1 MMPSTTIRLL
11 AAATVLS
18 GALAQDAVE
27 LNDGTTRT
35 GRVVGADDKVFRL
48 RIPPPVPGQPPA
60 TVAINRADVERIV
73 FGPDAD
79 LETVT
84 QDPTIGRTAF
94 ARVLWQRMEPFL
106 AVPESPAAKA
116 GMVYGEILLL
126 SQDPNRH
133 HEALDLFRRLES
145 EAWNESDR
153 EAATRGRLKAML
165 ALGRI
170 DEASEEA
177 ETLALEAQDPSLLL
191 ETRLLLAETRIAAL
205 RALLEENPRW
215 DEDPPVRAQRDRLL
229 NEALDLALYPFL
241 FYGTAHEQAA
251 QGLWLAR
258 EAYLLGGQPAA
269 ALEVAS
275 DIAAIYPQSR
285 HAVPAR
291 EALPKEQP
299 ES

>member
-1 MMPSTTIRLL
+1 MISTTIRLL
-11 AAATVLS
+11 ATAAAVS
-18 GALAQDAVE
+18 GVLAQDTVE

-35 GRVVGADDKVFRL
+35 GRVVGAEEKVFRL
-48 RIPPPVPGQPPA
+48 RIPPPMPGQPSA
-60 TVAINRADVERIV
+60 TVSINRADVERIV

-84 QDPTIGRTAF
+84 KDATIGRTAF

-106 AVPESPAAKA
+106 AVPESPTAKA

-133 HEALDLFRRLES
+133 SEALAVFQRIES
-145 EAWNESDR
+145 EAWNDSDR

-165 ALGRI
+165 ALGHI
-170 DEASEEA
+170 DEASKEA
-177 ETLALEAQDPSLLL
+177 ETLALQAEDPGLLL
-191 ETRLLLAETRIAAL
+191 DTKLLLAETRIAAL

-215 DEDPPVRAQRDRLL
+215 EEDPPVRAQRDQLL
-229 NEALDLALYPFL
+229 NEALDMALYPFL

-251 QGLWLAR
+251 KGLWLAH
-258 EAYLLGGQPAA
+258 EAYLLSDQPAA
-269 ALEVAS
+269 ACEVAT
-275 DIAAIYPQSR
+275 DITAIYPQTR
-285 HAVPAR
+285 YAARAR
-291 EALPKEQP
+291 EALQKEQP